1 MRRTI
6 PPLIWK
12 KIKTHRYMA
21 VYQLEKD
28 PIFPH
33 PGLAERSGLLAVGGD
48 LSPERLIQAYANG
61 IFPWY
66 SAGDPILWW
75 SPDPRM
81 VLYPDRFRI
90 SKSLRRTIQAGGFK
104 ATFDTDFSSVIHAC
118 ARVPRKG
125 QPGTWIVPEMIE
137 AYIRLHEL
145 GYAHSVEVYRE
156 GKLVGGLYGV
166 SLGRV
171 FFGESMFFT
180 ERDASKV
187 ALFHLV
193 ERLKSWDFH
202 LIDAQ
207 VETAHLKSFGAI
219 NMDRAEFLRQL
230 SEAIRYKTIKGNW

>member
-1 MRRTI
+1 M
-6 PPLIWK
+6 P
-12 KIKTHRYMA
+12 
-21 VYQLEKD
+21 VFQLEKD
-28 PIFPH
+28 PVFPH
-33 PGLAERSGLLAVGGD
+33 PDLAEKSGLLAIGGD

-66 SAGDPILWW
+66 SKGDPILWW

-81 VLYPDRFRI
+81 VLYPDRFKA
-90 SKSLRRTIQAGGFK
+90 SKSLRKTIRTGVFSVS
-104 ATFDTDFSSVIHAC
+104 FDAEFNSVIHAC
-118 ARVPRKG
+118 ARIPRKG
-125 QPGTWIVPEMIE
+125 QPGTWIVPEMID

-156 GKLVGGLYGV
+156 GKLAGGLYGI

-187 ALFHLV
+187 ALYHLV
-193 ERLKSWDFH
+193 ERLKSLDFQ

-207 VETAHLKSFGAI
+207 VETDHLRSVGAI
-219 NMDRAEFLRQL
+219 NIPRKEFLIQL
-230 SEAIRYKTIKGNW
+230 QEAVSYKTLKGNW